1 MGRGEPLDNVDQS
14 ILRILSLYQGMD
26 VLQLWYEMGEN
37 DTVKESLTEE
47 EVLTRLRSLQER
59 GWVDCVGKKWT
70 VKPKT
75 EGSS

>member
-14 ILRILSLYQGMD
+14 ILRILSLYQGID

-37 DTVKESLTEE
+37 DTVKESLTEK

-59 GWVDCVGKKWT
+59 RSVDCAGKKWT

-75 EGSS
+75 KGSS